1 MQIKNK
7 WKKKLKKKQK
17 IEKVEM
23 LKNQSWK
30 NKVEIWRIE
39 NLKTIV
45 SNENLKR
52 KLQFKKVKKSCLS
65 THSNGWQSKTANT
78 AI

>member
-1 MQIKNK
+1 M
-7 WKKKLKKKQK
+7 KKLKKQK
-17 IEKVEM
+17 IEKVEK

-52 KLQFKKVKKSCLS
+52 KLQFKKSRKVVCLHILMVDKQTQQKQLFS
-65 THSNGWQSKTANT
+65 LL
-78 AI
+78 